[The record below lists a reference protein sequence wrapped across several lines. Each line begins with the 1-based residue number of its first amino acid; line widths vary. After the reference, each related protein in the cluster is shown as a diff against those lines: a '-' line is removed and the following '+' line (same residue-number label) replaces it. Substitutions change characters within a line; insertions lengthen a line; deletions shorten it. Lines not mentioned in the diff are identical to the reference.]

1 MRDRVG
7 TKWDRAARYMK
18 LATILHAHR
27 ETGIRVEEI
36 ARQIGVSK
44 RTVYRDLEAMDRDAG
59 VPIWENGGRYGLE
72 EGAFLPPLN
81 LTLHE
86 AMALFLAA
94 RVLLKTNDEGDAELI
109 GALVKLAQILPPVL
123 AEHIHV
129 AVDAFART
137 PTNDRFTHVF
147 RVLTE
152 AWANRRI
159 VTIDYDAGVYD
170 ATRGRRR
177 TSVRPYLI
185 EPSALTHAL
194 YLVGYDEER
203 RARRTFKVERI
214 LDASLTP
221 DTFEPEPGALPDG
234 ELSGAWDVIAD
245 QPLET
250 VVVHFSARVARRVAE
265 TRWHPSQQ
273 IEQRPDGSLVWR
285 GRVAGLHEIR
295 IWILGWGADAEVL
308 EPASLRAD
316 VYNELRAAAD
326 RYREG
331 RPEAPA
337 RCPVGHASRE
347 ARTP

>member
-1 MRDRVG
+1 MSDRAG

-44 RTVYRDLEAMDRDAG
+44 RTVYRDLEAIDRDAG
-59 VPIWENGGRYGLE
+59 VPIWEDGGRWGLE

-123 AEHIHV
+123 AEHIHR

-137 PTNDRFTHVF
+137 PPNDRFTRVF
-147 RVLTE
+147 RALTE
-152 AWANRRI
+152 AWANRR
-159 VTIDYDAGVYD
+159 VVEIDYDAGVYD

-177 TSVRPYLI
+177 TRVRPYLI

-214 LDASLTP
+214 LEASLTP
-221 DTFEPEPGALPDG
+221 DTFEPEPGTHDG

-250 VVVHFSARVARRVAE
+250 VVVRFGPAVGRRVAE
-265 TRWHPSQQ
+265 TCWHPSQQ
-273 IEQRPDGSLVWR
+273 IEPQPDGSLLWR

-295 IWILGWGADAEVL
+295 IWILGWGADVEVL
-308 EPASLRAD
+308 EPPALREEVARH
-316 VYNELRAAAD
+316 VRRAAA
-326 RYREG
+326 RYG
-331 RPEAPA
+331 D
-337 RCPVGHASRE
+337 G
-347 ARTP
+347 